1 MNDRASQILEAVIQ
15 EFIDTGEPVSSGSL
29 YNKYDFGIKPAMIR
43 LELDAL
49 EDGGYLEQPYHSAGR
64 IPTDRGYEF
73 YATRALAA
81 TTQAGRVADRSAD
94 PADAERHQLAS
105 RQIAAAHRTGTALR
119 DLLERRKYADLLA
132 QLSSEL
138 GLLSVAMDMAA
149 DEVYKTG
156 LEALFENLNFQDR
169 DEMRSVI
176 RDFEAIDERL
186 PRASEK
192 MIDANKVGANGAG
205 SNGPQVFIGK
215 KSPVTD
221 SDNLSVIGGNY
232 RVGNTVISIFAIGPK
247 RMDYK
252 KTIRVFRSL

>member
-1 MNDRASQILEAVIQ
+1 MNERASQILEAVIQ

-73 YATRALAA
+73 YATRALAVPTHA
-81 TTQAGRVADRSAD
+81 AHGDH
-94 PADAERHQLAS
+94 ADAERNQLAS
-105 RQIAAAHRTGTALR
+105 RQIAASHRTGTALR
-119 DLLERRKYADLLA
+119 DLLERRKYADLMS

-138 GLLSVAMDMAA
+138 GLLSVALDMAA

-176 RDFEAIDERL
+176 RDFEGVDERL

-192 MIDANKVGANGAG
+192 MSESIE
-205 SNGPQVFIGK
+205 SGPQVFIGK

-221 SDNLSVIGGNY
+221 SEQLSVIGGNY
-232 RVGNTVISIFAIGPK
+232 RVGNTIISIFAIGPK

-252 KTIRVFRSL
+252 KTIKIFRSL